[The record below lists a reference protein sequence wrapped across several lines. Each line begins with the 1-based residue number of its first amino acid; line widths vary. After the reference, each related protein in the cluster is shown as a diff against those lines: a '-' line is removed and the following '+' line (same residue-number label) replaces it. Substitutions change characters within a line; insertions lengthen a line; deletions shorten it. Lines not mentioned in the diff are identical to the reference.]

1 MIAVFETTVDIRK
14 EHHSKNQEVS
24 KFYIYCDMDGVSY
37 TFPEQLD
44 DVKNP
49 DLELVEIINI
59 IHDVIT
65 SEQDESVY
73 LYIKKVANKIYKDNT
88 ILVKNFNSIWEN

>member
-1 MIAVFETTVDIRK
+1 MFNIFQTTIDIRK
-14 EHHSKNQEVS
+14 EHHNKQYEVS

-44 DVKNP
+44 DEKNP
-49 DLELVEIINI
+49 DLELVAVINI
-59 IHDVIT
+59 IHNVIT

-73 LYIKKVANKIYKDNT
+73 FNIKKIVNKIYEDNI
-88 ILVKNFNSIWEN
+88 ILVKNFNSIWGN

>member
-1 MIAVFETTVDIRK
+1 
-14 EHHSKNQEVS
+14 
-24 KFYIYCDMDGVSY
+24 MDGVSY

-44 DVKNP
+44 DEQNP
-49 DLELVEIINI
+49 DLELVTIINI

-73 LYIKKVANKIYKDNT
+73 FNIKKIANKIYEDNI